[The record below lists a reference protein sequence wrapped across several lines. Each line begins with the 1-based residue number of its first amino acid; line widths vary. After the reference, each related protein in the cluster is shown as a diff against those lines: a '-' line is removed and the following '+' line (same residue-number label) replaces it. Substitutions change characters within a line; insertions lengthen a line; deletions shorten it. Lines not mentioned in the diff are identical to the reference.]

1 MTAAG
6 RAHRHH
12 RQSQYA
18 LAVALAALGSACL
31 VAATQLPTPALAQPI
46 GGHLALSSPTNVAQA
61 PTEGEVD
68 ARHSARGEGS
78 LDPPA
83 VSTTTRVASN
93 HDAPRDAARDGVL
106 LDRAALRRGAALD
119 LPGLPD
125 TSRRSDPAMSP
136 APSSPPASNLTP
148 QPAPQPAGTS
158 PVSLPETVEIPAI
171 GVHSDVVALGLDDEH
186 RLEVPGDPDVAGWYA
201 GGPRPGEAGAAVVV
215 GHVDWTDGPAVF
227 WRLAHLAPGDHVVV
241 HGLDGTATTFVVDR
255 LERWPK
261 AEFPTDLVYHDADG
275 PELRLVTCGGPFDE
289 GRRSYR
295 DNIIVVATLAPPA

>member
-46 GGHLALSSPTNVAQA
+46 GGHLARSSPADVAEA
-61 PTEGEVD
+61 AATGEVD
-68 ARHSARGEGS
+68 ARHGARGEGS

-83 VSTTTRVASN
+83 VA
-93 HDAPRDAARDGVL
+93 G
-106 LDRAALRRGAALD
+106 
-119 LPGLPD
+119 
-125 TSRRSDPAMSP
+125 RSDPAMSP
-136 APSSPPASNLTP
+136 APSSPPAS
-148 QPAPQPAGTS
+148 QPAGTS
-158 PVSLPETVEIPAI
+158 PVSLPATVEVPAI
-171 GVHSDVVALGLDDEH
+171 GVHSDVVVLGLDDED

-215 GHVDWTDGPAVF
+215 GHVDWTNGPAVF
-227 WRLAHLAPGDHVVV
+227 GRLPELTPGDRVVV
-241 HGLDGTATTFVVDR
+241 HGRDGTATTFVVDR

-275 PELRLVTCGGPFDE
+275 PELRLVTCGGPFDDDE
-289 GRRSYR
+289 RSYR